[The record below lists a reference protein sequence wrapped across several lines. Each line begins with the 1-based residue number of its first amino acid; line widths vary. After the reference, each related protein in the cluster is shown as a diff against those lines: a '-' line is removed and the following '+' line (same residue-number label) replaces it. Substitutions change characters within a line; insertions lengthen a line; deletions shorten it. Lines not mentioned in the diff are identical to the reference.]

1 MTTKDELVAAQL
13 EAARILRRE
22 QSRRSIRTVLI
33 LIVFAI
39 GLLFLRTWMMQDHTG
54 NMLEENRRRT
64 ANPPVAPN

>member
-1 MTTKDELVAAQL
+1 MTTKQDLIDAQL
-13 EAARILRRE
+13 EAAKIIRRE
-22 QSRRSIRTVLI
+22 QSRRSLRTVLI
-33 LIVFAI
+33 LLAFAI

>member
-1 MTTKDELVAAQL
+1 MTTKQELIEAQL

-33 LIVFAI
+33 LLAVAI

>member
-1 MTTKDELVAAQL
+1 MTTKQELIEAQL

-33 LIVFAI
+33 LLAVAI

-64 ANPPVAPN
+64 ANPPVAP